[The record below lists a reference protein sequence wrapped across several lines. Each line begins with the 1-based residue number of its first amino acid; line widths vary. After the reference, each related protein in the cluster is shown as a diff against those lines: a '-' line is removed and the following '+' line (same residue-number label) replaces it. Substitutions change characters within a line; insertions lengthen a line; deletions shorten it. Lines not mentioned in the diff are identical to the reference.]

1 MVMAAMGRRRES
13 ELARRVGSGRVDH
26 RPGAAGNTP
35 GTGWTTVA
43 VNAGRHFRVRLSSR
57 CDTSGPLARDFF
69 PTVARKRNNWPSRT
83 YKAQRLDGLPPH
95 LHPLALDLTTDP
107 LPAERYELIY
117 TLMTL
122 HHVPDTTRLLRDFY
136 TLLRPGGWLGIA
148 DLDQED
154 GSFHGAGFTG
164 HCGFDREALRAQ
176 LFSVGF
182 NHVDFST
189 SYLMKKATD
198 QGLREY
204 SLFLAVATRL

>member
-1 MVMAAMGRRRES
+1 MLSFDDKASTWDADPIKQERALAVAAALRQRVPLSTTWQALEYGCGTGLLSFALQADLGRIT
-13 ELARRVGSGRVDH
+13 LADSS
-26 RPGAAGNTP
+26 PGMLTVLEEKISAAGLT
-35 GTGWTTVA
+35 
-43 VNAGRHFRVRLSSR
+43 
-57 CDTSGPLARDFF
+57 
-69 PTVARKRNNWPSRT
+69 
-83 YKAQRLDGLPPH
+83 H

-107 LPAERYELIY
+107 LPAERYDLIY

-164 HCGFDREALRAQ
+164 HRGFNRKALRAQ
-176 LFSVGF
+176 LFSLGF

-204 SLFLAVATRL
+204 PLFLAVATRP

>member
-1 MVMAAMGRRRES
+1 MSATLSFDDKALTWDADPVKQERALAVAAALRQRIPLSTAWQALEYGCGTGLLSFALQADLGRIT
-13 ELARRVGSGRVDH
+13 LADSSPGMLTVLEEKI
-26 RPGAAGNTP
+26 GAAGLT
-35 GTGWTTVA
+35 
-43 VNAGRHFRVRLSSR
+43 
-57 CDTSGPLARDFF
+57 
-69 PTVARKRNNWPSRT
+69 
-83 YKAQRLDGLPPH
+83 H

-122 HHVPDTTRLLRDFY
+122 HHVPDTVRLLRDFY

-182 NHVDFST
+182 NRVDFST
-189 SYLMKKATD
+189 GYLMKKTTN

-204 SLFLAVATRL
+204 PLFLAVATRL

>member
-1 MVMAAMGRRRES
+1 MNATLSFDDQARTWDTDPVKQARARAVAAALRQRIPLSTTWQALEYGCGTGLLSFALQANLGEVTLADRSPGMLMVLQEKIR
-13 ELARRVGSGRVDH
+13 
-26 RPGAAGNTP
+26 AAGLN
-35 GTGWTTVA
+35 
-43 VNAGRHFRVRLSSR
+43 
-57 CDTSGPLARDFF
+57 
-69 PTVARKRNNWPSRT
+69 
-83 YKAQRLDGLPPH
+83 H

-122 HHVPDTTRLLRDFY
+122 HHVPDTVRLLRDFY

-164 HCGFDREALRAQ
+164 HCGFNREALRAQ

-182 NHVDFST
+182 SHVDFST

-204 SLFLAVATRL
+204 PLFLAVATRP